1 MDGRIVRIA
10 ELDIEPA
17 QLDAYCPRLPGE
29 IEASLR
35 LEPGVPMLHAV
46 SLDEAPHQIR
56 LLEVYADETDYRAH
70 LATPHF
76 LNYKMSTAGMVRSL
90 RLLPVTPV
98 RMGTK

>member
-1 MDGRIVRIA
+1 MDGKIVRIA
-10 ELDIEPA
+10 ELEIDPE
-17 QLDAYCPRLPGE
+17 QLDAYRSLLSEE

-35 LEPGVPMLHAV
+35 LEPGVLMLHAV

-56 LLEVYADETDYRAH
+56 LLEVYADEAAYEVH

-98 RMGTK
+98 RMSAK